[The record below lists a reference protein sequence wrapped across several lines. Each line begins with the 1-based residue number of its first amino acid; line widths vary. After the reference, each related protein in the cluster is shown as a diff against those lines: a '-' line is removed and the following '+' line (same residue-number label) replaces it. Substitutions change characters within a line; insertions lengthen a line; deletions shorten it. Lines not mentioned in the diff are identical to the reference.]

1 MLSLAVVVG
10 FTQQAGANIGE
21 GTDAADRQQLVYEL
35 NLARW
40 NPVAYGA
47 GEGTDATDRQQLVYE
62 LNLAR
67 WNPVAYGAV
76 ANVSW
81 DDMVARPPLALDDRL
96 LESSQAKADE
106 MAINGYFA
114 HRSEVTG
121 LWPNQLARNAG
132 YPLTDEFAVEANNVE
147 SLHSGSPVAFDVL
160 TSFAKSPT
168 HRRHLFGQSWF
179 ANHLEIGVGRSLIE
193 NFWAVHTAFRPDLSP
208 LLTGVVFIDADGNG
222 RMDLGEGL
230 AGVTVR
236 VGDQTA
242 VTNAGG
248 GYSLEV
254 GAGTYAVA
262 VFGGAFAGKSAVEV
276 RVDTY
281 NVGVDFISGMS
292 TPIVRA
298 YQLCEGL
305 EPTILGTSGND
316 ILVGTP
322 GRDVI
327 HGLGGRDLI
336 DGKGGEDVIC
346 RGEDLLPTSIG
357 YPFLSFAGI
366 DWSALLV

>member
-1 MLSLAVVVG
+1 MLSFAVVIG
-10 FTQQAGANIGE
+10 LTQQAGANIGE
-21 GTDAADRQQLVYEL
+21 GTGAADRQQLVYEL

-40 NPVAYGA
+40 NPVAYG
-47 GEGTDATDRQQLVYE
+47 
-62 LNLAR
+62 
-67 WNPVAYGAV
+67 VA

-114 HRSEVTG
+114 HRSQVTG

-132 YPLTDEFAVEANNVE
+132 YPLGDDFALEANNVE
-147 SLHSGSPVAFDVL
+147 SLHSGSPIPFEVL

-168 HRRHLFGQSWF
+168 HRRHLFGESWF
-179 ANHLEIGVGRSLIE
+179 ENHREIGVGRSVIE
-193 NFWAVHTAFRPDLSP
+193 NFWAVHTAFRPGIRP
-208 LLTGVVFIDADGNG
+208 LLTGVVFADSNDNG

-230 AGVTVR
+230 SGVTVH
-236 VGDQTA
+236 VGDQVV
-242 VTNAGG
+242 VTDAGG

-254 GAGTYAVA
+254 TAGSYAVTA
-262 VFGGAFAGKSAVEV
+262 FGSGFSGVSGGEI
-276 RVDTY
+276 RVATY
-281 NVGVDFISGMS
+281 NVGVDFVSGNRE
-292 TPIVRA
+292 PIVRA

-305 EPTILGTSGND
+305 EPTILGTAGD
-316 ILVGTP
+316 DVLVGTP

-336 DGKGGEDVIC
+336 DGRGGEDLIC
-346 RGEDLLPTSIG
+346 RGEDLLAISTRNFISL
-357 YPFLSFAGI
+357 FFHF
-366 DWSALLV
+366 DWAALLA